1 MTGADHLEG
10 GREGTM
16 EALKGSGTDSPSPD
30 CMEVEEVAESTEC
43 RKDDELPPC
52 RRSSCA

>member
-1 MTGADHLEG
+1 MEG